1 MRTNRLANIQW
12 RAVRLSLGV
21 SFTIFL
27 AVLGFMLFYYQLD
40 PRVLIV
46 SRWFGIPF
54 IALLALISTAVG
66 FGSGYMFGNQLKNG
80 LKS

>member
-1 MRTNRLANIQW
+1 MKTNRLANIQW
-12 RAVRLSLGV
+12 RSVRLSLGV

-40 PRVLIV
+40 PRVLIA

-54 IALLALISTAVG
+54 IISL
-66 FGSGYMFGNQLKNG
+66 SH
-80 LKS
+80 